1 MTKPTMGSKIVRPN
15 GRNIIMLY
23 LYSTSC
29 QQESWNLDVIPME
42 LRSRGKRSPE
52 SWNGS
57 CYPKSIINYIIVQA
71 SSTLEPN
78 ALNLN
83 KYLE

>member
-1 MTKPTMGSKIVRPN
+1 WQKCHNVT
-15 GRNIIMLY
+15 Y

-57 CYPKSIINYIIVQA
+57 CYPKSINYIVVQA
-71 SSTLEPN
+71 SSTCSYTILLSKYL
-78 ALNLN
+78 ALN
-83 KYLE
+83 